1 MSIRIFFLAVLLFA
15 AHVSASPSIV
25 RYIGSNPGVDEGYYL
40 AMLEAALKATAKGA
54 SDYEIIFTEETLSS
68 QRKRELMLT
77 GERINVDRFIE
88 GPIKTAEYSN
98 LIKVNYR
105 LLNGFLGYR
114 VPLIRKGTQERFD
127 HVKNIDDLRKIKMGL
142 GAGWEG
148 WLYERNG
155 FSVAEP
161 IGMMMLL
168 KMLKAGRFDFVPLGA
183 TEIQSEYKIESG
195 ETLDLVP
202 EKNLLIRYDFAPY
215 FFVSNKHP
223 LLAKRL
229 ETGLKLIDKNGTSKK
244 IFDSFFADHL
254 KNLNIANRRI
264 IEIKNAEIPEFFVA
278 TDRK

>member
-1 MSIRIFFLAVLLFA
+1 MRIFFLAVFLFT
-15 AHVSASPSIV
+15 AHASASPSIV
-25 RYIGSNPGVDEGYYL
+25 RYIGSNPGVDERYYL
-40 AMLEAALKATAKGA
+40 AMLDEALKATAKSAG
-54 SDYEIIFTEETLSS
+54 DYEIIFTEETLSS
-68 QRKRELMLT
+68 QRKRELMLSDD
-77 GERINVDRFIE
+77 ERINVDRFIE

-114 VPLIRKGTQERFD
+114 VPLIREGTQELFD
-127 HVKNIDDLRKIKMGL
+127 HVKNIDDLKKIRMGL
-142 GAGWEG
+142 AAGWEG

-161 IGMMMLL
+161 IGMTMLL
-168 KMLKAGRFDFVPLGA
+168 KMLKAGRFDFIPLGA
-183 TEIQSEYKIESG
+183 TEIQSKYKIESG
-195 ETLDLVP
+195 ETLNLVP
-202 EKNLLIRYDFAPY
+202 EKNLLIRYEFSAY

-229 ETGLKLIDKNGTSKK
+229 ETGLKLIEKNGTSKK

-264 IEIKNAEIPEFFVA
+264 IEIKNAEIDKLFTT
-278 TDRK
+278 TDRQ